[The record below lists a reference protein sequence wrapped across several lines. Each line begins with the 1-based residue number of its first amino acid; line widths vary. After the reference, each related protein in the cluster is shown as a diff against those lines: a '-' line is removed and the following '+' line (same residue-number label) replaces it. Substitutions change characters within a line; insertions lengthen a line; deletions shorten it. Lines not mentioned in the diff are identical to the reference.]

1 MLQSMVPVILA
12 VALGFWLVP
21 PATLLVVG
29 GREGLGPAA
38 AAATISSAL
47 FWMLIAYGMKI
58 PPVYGLGYPLG
69 AAMTLFIVA
78 RSVWRGGRRVV
89 WRGRTYRSA

>member
-1 MLQSMVPVILA
+1 MLA
-12 VALGFWLVP
+12 VAIGFWLVP
-21 PATLLVVG
+21 PITVLAVG
-29 GREGLGPAA
+29 GGQGLGHAA
-38 AAATISSAL
+38 LAATIASAF

-58 PPVYGLGYPLG
+58 PAVYGLGYPLG

-89 WRGRTYRSA
+89 WRGRTYGGA